1 MTLIQHL
8 VLLHQSEIDLT
19 GLESLLKT
27 VAKAKIESGE
37 QLDYDLRKDIRIYDF
52 LKYGVD
58 YLKNSTPPQSPSSA
72 PTLSAE
78 PNGSAGV
85 SPTTDPNHA

>member
-1 MTLIQHL
+1 M
-8 VLLHQSEIDLT
+8 
-19 GLESLLKT
+19 
-27 VAKAKIESGE
+27 AKAKIESGE

-78 PNGSAGV
+78 PNGSAGGVTDHGPKPRV
-85 SPTTDPNHA
+85 SLKSIYYNSQD